1 MSHNILPRNFL
12 PARAPR
18 LRRIPPGKLPAYNN
32 TRRPL
37 QWIDMG
43 LIFQAYAYLSHC
55 PCNLIARIPA
65 CQESYDMRPEI
76 AVLDIQGQYRVYTEF
91 YRADAAQKTIIMVNG
106 SMATT
111 ASFAQTV
118 KSLHPQFNVVLYD
131 QPYAGKSKAHNRHER
146 MLTKEIEGQ
155 ILLELI
161 DHFAAE
167 HVLSFSWGGA
177 ATLSALAQRPQ
188 RIEKAVISSFSPVLN
203 APMRD
208 YLERGVDYLSNLDR
222 DRVGHLVNSTIGKHL
237 PPLFKRFNY
246 RHVSSL
252 AEHEYGQMHFH
263 ITDVLQSDPQCYV
276 NAARKINVP
285 VLFLNGE
292 WDEYT
297 SADDARLFANH
308 VRHSTFS
315 TVQATGHFLD
325 MEHKAACRDSR
336 NAVMNFLT
344 PTHRE
349 SRPRYSFVQDYH
361 ALAI

>member
-1 MSHNILPRNFL
+1 
-12 PARAPR
+12 
-18 LRRIPPGKLPAYNN
+18 
-32 TRRPL
+32 
-37 QWIDMG
+37 
-43 LIFQAYAYLSHC
+43 
-55 PCNLIARIPA
+55 
-65 CQESYDMRPEI
+65 MRPEI

-91 YRADAAQKTIIMVNG
+91 YRADAAEKTIILVNG

-118 KSLHPQFNVVLYD
+118 KNLHPQFNVVCYD
-131 QPYAGKSKAHNRHER
+131 QPYAGRSKAHNRHEKH
-146 MLTKEIEGQ
+146 LTKDVEGQ

-177 ATLSALAQRPQ
+177 ATLVALAHQPR
-188 RIEKAVISSFSPVLN
+188 RIEKAVISSFSPVIN
-203 APMRD
+203 AHMLD
-208 YLERGVDYLSNLDR
+208 YLERGVDYLGQRDG

-237 PPLFKRFNY
+237 PSLFKRFNY

-263 ITDVLQSDPQCYV
+263 ISDVLHSDRQCYLNV
-276 NAARKINVP
+276 AKKINVP

-297 SADDARLFANH
+297 AAEDARIFGNH
-308 VRHSTFS
+308 VAHSTF
-315 TVQATGHFLD
+315 TTLQATGHFLD
-325 MEHKAACRDSR
+325 MEHKAACRDSQ
-336 NAVMNFLT
+336 NALLGFLKPST
-344 PTHRE
+344 QS
-349 SRPRYSFVQDYH
+349 SRTRYAFVQDHH

>member
-1 MSHNILPRNFL
+1 
-12 PARAPR
+12 
-18 LRRIPPGKLPAYNN
+18 
-32 TRRPL
+32 
-37 QWIDMG
+37 
-43 LIFQAYAYLSHC
+43 
-55 PCNLIARIPA
+55 
-65 CQESYDMRPEI
+65 MRPEI

-91 YRADAAQKTIIMVNG
+91 YRADAAQKTIILVNG

-118 KSLHPQFNVVLYD
+118 KNLHPQFNVVLYD
-131 QPYAGKSKAHNRHER
+131 QPYAGKSKPHNRHEK
-146 MLTKEIEGQ
+146 MLTKDVEGQ

-177 ATLSALAQRPQ
+177 ATLSALAQRPR

-203 APMRD
+203 APMLD

-263 ITDVLQSDPQCYV
+263 ISDVLRSDQQCYIKV
-276 NAARKINVP
+276 AKKINVP
-285 VLFLNGE
+285 VLFINGE

-297 SADDARLFANH
+297 SAADARLFANH
-308 VRHSTFS
+308 VQHCCFT

-336 NAVMNFLT
+336 KALMGFLL
-344 PTHRE
+344 PAHYE
-349 SRPRYSFVQDYH
+349 SQPRYNYVQGYH

>member
-1 MSHNILPRNFL
+1 
-12 PARAPR
+12 
-18 LRRIPPGKLPAYNN
+18 
-32 TRRPL
+32 
-37 QWIDMG
+37 
-43 LIFQAYAYLSHC
+43 
-55 PCNLIARIPA
+55 
-65 CQESYDMRPEI
+65 MRPEI

-91 YRADAAQKTIIMVNG
+91 YRADAAEKTIILVNG

-118 KSLHPQFNVVLYD
+118 KNLHPQFNVVCYD
-131 QPYAGKSKAHNRHER
+131 QPYAGRSKAHNRHEKH
-146 MLTKEIEGQ
+146 LTKDVEGQ

-177 ATLSALAQRPQ
+177 ATLVALAHQPR
-188 RIEKAVISSFSPVLN
+188 RIERAVISSFSPVIN
-203 APMRD
+203 AHMLD
-208 YLERGVDYLSNLDR
+208 YLERGVDYLGQRDG
-222 DRVGHLVNSTIGKHL
+222 DRVGHLVNNTIGKHL
-237 PPLFKRFNY
+237 PSLFKRFNY

-263 ITDVLQSDPQCYV
+263 INDLLHSDRQCFLK
-276 NAARKINVP
+276 ASEKINVP

-297 SADDARLFANH
+297 AADGARLFANH
-308 VRHSTFS
+308 VQHSTF
-315 TVQATGHFLD
+315 TTLEATGHFLD

-336 NAVMNFLT
+336 NALLGFLK
-344 PTHRE
+344 PSPHE
-349 SRPRYSFVQDYH
+349 SRTRYHYVQDQH